1 VFRNFPLFLTTDR
14 RRRFGGALALL
25 AALSGSIGCA
35 RPGVNVEMS
44 RWVGQPYAR
53 VLYAF
58 GQPAQEKT
66 LPDGRRLVTY
76 EFPHTATIVNQFTNA
91 ADRLGATIQNA
102 VGTVQVPRPA
112 KDRYTNGIS
121 KRLFIVSADTVEDCV
136 FIGHDGKASPPGKD
150 FKSARP

>member
-1 VFRNFPLFLTTDR
+1 
-14 RRRFGGALALL
+14 LALL

-112 KDRYTNGIS
+112 KELHWQTELS
-121 KRLFIVSADTVEDCV
+121 VEDACRDTWNWQSKNP
-136 FIGHDGKASPPGKD
+136 DGYNK
-150 FKSARP
+150 

>member
-1 VFRNFPLFLTTDR
+1 MNPEALPPQATWR
-14 RRRFGGALALL
+14 RKTLLRALAAS
-25 AALSGSIGCA
+25 AALSILAGCA

-53 VLYAF
+53 VLDAF
-58 GQPAQEKT
+58 GEPSRETA

-76 EFPHTATIVNQFTNA
+76 EFPHRAAIVNQFANA

-112 KDRYTNGIS
+112 EDRYTDGVS
-121 KRLFIVSADTVEDCV
+121 KRLFIVTADAIEDCV
-136 FIGHDGKASPPGKD
+136 FIDHAGKASPPGKD
-150 FKSARP
+150 FKSDRP